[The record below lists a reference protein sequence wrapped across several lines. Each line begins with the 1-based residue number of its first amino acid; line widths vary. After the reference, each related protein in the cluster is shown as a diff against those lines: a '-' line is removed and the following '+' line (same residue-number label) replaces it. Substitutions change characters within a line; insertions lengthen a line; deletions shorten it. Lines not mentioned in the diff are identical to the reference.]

1 MIQKI
6 GTCPLFFRGQV
17 DPLCCPKCKGEMH
30 VIKKILTHLGLW
42 DMKRKPHPTASVYP
56 PLKGLPD
63 SGEPR
68 PLMFFLYMKKK
79 NNTRANMLAWAGL
92 KYAVGGKLEDI

>member
-1 MIQKI
+1 
-6 GTCPLFFRGQV
+6 
-17 DPLCCPKCKGEMH
+17 MH

-63 SGEPR
+63 SGEPIDVF
-68 PLMFFLYMKKK
+68 PVYEEK
-79 NNTRANMLAWAGL
+79 NNTRANRLAWAGL